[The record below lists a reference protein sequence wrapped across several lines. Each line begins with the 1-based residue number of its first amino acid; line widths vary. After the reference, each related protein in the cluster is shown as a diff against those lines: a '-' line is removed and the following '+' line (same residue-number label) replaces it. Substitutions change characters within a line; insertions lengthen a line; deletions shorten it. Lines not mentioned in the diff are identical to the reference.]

1 MVAVG
6 MDTNALMMPVEC
18 NIRVFDELD
27 RLFGYDVADLIVPS
41 AVLDE
46 LDRLSSGHG
55 TEATAASVGKDLATR
70 CRVVETNV
78 SYADD
83 VIVELAED
91 GRFEYVVTNDS
102 PLRDRLLSRGVHVI
116 SKRGNRLGILEP

>member
-41 AVLDE
+41 AVSTNWIGFRRVTAPKRPPPAWEKILP
-46 LDRLSSGHG
+46 LGVVWLKRTCRMLMTSLSNWPKTAGSSTSSQTTARSVIACYPAAFTSSVNGETDSG
-55 TEATAASVGKDLATR
+55 
-70 CRVVETNV
+70 
-78 SYADD
+78 Y
-83 VIVELAED
+83 
-91 GRFEYVVTNDS
+91 
-102 PLRDRLLSRGVHVI
+102 
-116 SKRGNRLGILEP
+116 